1 MKEENETMDAFE
13 AARQSFFSGSETTS
27 ATVFTQSK
35 SIDGMTVVPALDPRT
50 ASKSEEKLTVVR

>member
-1 MKEENETMDAFE
+1 MDAFE